1 MASPQKENGYT
12 TIANELLEQIVA
24 TPLPDNEHRML
35 LFIIRKTYGFNKKED
50 RISLTQF
57 EKALKRSRPVI
68 SKTLK
73 NLIIR
78 KMVVRTPLLVISLQ
92 KDYEKWLVAP
102 PLLVKNKSKY
112 GSPAPTFTS
121 SPAPTHKRK
130 IKETTKE
137 TSGQSPLD
145 EVNLLINIF
154 QTINPGINYANL
166 TNRKAAE
173 WLISKYGFE
182 KASSTAEFA
191 VMSTG
196 KPYAPTITTPYQLKE
211 KLGSLI
217 AFYKRDYKETFD
229 KTSKHLKL

>member
-1 MASPQKENGYT
+1 MASPQTENGYT
-12 TIANELLEQIVA
+12 KIANELLEQIVA

-35 LFIIRKTYGFNKKED
+35 LFIIRKTYGYNKKED

-57 EKALKRSRPVI
+57 EKALKRSRPVV

-73 NLIIR
+73 NLKARNI
-78 KMVVRTPLLVISLQ
+78 VVATPLLTLKFN
-92 KDYEKWLVAP
+92 KDWETWVVDT
-102 PLLVKNKSKY
+102 PLLVKNKKHPSSY
-112 GSPAPTFTS
+112 APTETG

-130 IKETTKE
+130 KENNTKE
-137 TSGQSPLD
+137 NTAAKPLN
-145 EVNLLINIF
+145 EINLIINIF

-173 WLISKYGFE
+173 WLINKYGYE
-182 KASSTAEFA
+182 KASSTAEYA